1 MKQSINK
8 QKTNGGW
15 TFLKTF
21 VLCPFLLFGVMA
33 QILGAE
39 SGDIKVDGIYYHI
52 SNNGTASV
60 IASLQNTYGGNVVIP
75 ESLLYQGE
83 KYIVRGISENS
94 FYNCRYLT
102 SVSIPSSIKN
112 IGNNAF
118 YNCNALSAVYITDL
132 EAWCNIRFDNSANP
146 LSHAHDLFLNGEV
159 IENFVI
165 PDGMTTIGNNVFSG
179 CSMKTVVIPSSVKS
193 IGDNTFASCSNLISL
208 NIPNNVTTIGSRAF
222 LGCRSMENIILSES
236 LKELPAYCFSGC
248 ESLLSIKIPQNV
260 KRIGTYCFNNCR
272 ELRRVIVL
280 SEDSCV
286 LEGGCF
292 WYCDLLNDFIIHSKI
307 PPEIKLEKNYYRDYI
322 FWEDQFYTK
331 YGFVKK
337 NLYVPSESID
347 DYKNAELWSQWNNI
361 MSLEDVDEDEEIS
374 GNLTKQS
381 GNKYYSKGL
390 YYTLNENEG
399 TASLVD
405 VGDWYFAGSPSPAI
419 EDSRENVVYVN
430 VPQQVSYE
438 WKAYTLTSIGDLC
451 FSGYKNLYRIVI
463 PSTVKS
469 LGAEC
474 FSGTRGLST
483 ISLPEG
489 LESLGNS
496 CFFWSGINSIDIPP
510 LVTSIGQGC
519 FTECYALQKVIIRSK
534 DLKTISKFCFSS
546 CSRLSEFVCYSD
558 EVPEID
564 ADGTTFYGTKANEGT
579 LYVKKELVDAYKATP
594 GWNVWK
600 NILPIDDFEHP
611 DGINKLISEVKNQE
625 VIYDLQGRKV
635 TKPQKNGLYIKN
647 GKKFFQ
653 R

>member
-1 MKQSINK
+1 MKTIINR
-8 QKTNGGW
+8 QKSYGGW
-15 TFLKTF
+15 ILLKTF
-21 VLCPFLLFGVMA
+21 VLCLFLLFGVMV
-33 QILGAE
+33 QTLGAE

-60 IASLQNTYGGNVVIP
+60 IASLQNSYGGNVVIP

-83 KYIVRGISENS
+83 KYIVRGISEKS

-102 SVSIPSSIKN
+102 SVSIPSSITN

-146 LSHAHDLFLNGEV
+146 LSCAHDLFLNGEV
-159 IENFVI
+159 IENLVI
-165 PDGMTTIGNNVFSG
+165 PDGMTTIGNNVFRG

-193 IGDNTFASCSNLISL
+193 IGDNTFAGCSNLITL
-208 NIPNNVTTIGSRAF
+208 NIPNNVTSIGSRAF
-222 LGCRSMENIILSES
+222 SGCTSMEKIILSES

-292 WYCDLLNDFIIHSKI
+292 WFCDLLNDFIIHAKI
-307 PPEIKLEKNYYRDYI
+307 PPEIKFEKYYFRDDY
-322 FWEDQFYTK
+322 FLKDQFYTK
-331 YGFVKK
+331 YGSGKK
-337 NLYVPSESID
+337 NLYVPSESFE
-347 DYKNAELWSQWNNI
+347 DYKNSELWGQWKNI
-361 MSLEDVDEDEEIS
+361 MTLEDVDEDEEVS

-381 GNKYYSKGL
+381 DNKYYSKGL
-390 YYTLNENEG
+390 YYTLDEDAG

-405 VGDWYFAGSPSPAI
+405 VGDWFFAGSPSPAI
-419 EDSRENVVYVN
+419 EDSREEISYVN
-430 VPQQVSYE
+430 VPEQVSYE
-438 WKAYTLTSIGDLC
+438 WKVYTMTSIGDLC
-451 FSGYKNLYRIVI
+451 FSGYKYLYKIVI

-469 LGAEC
+469 LGIEC
-474 FSGTRGLST
+474 FSGTWGLST
-483 ISLPEG
+483 VTLPDE

-496 CFFWSGINSIDIPP
+496 CFFWSGIQSIDIPP

-519 FTECYALQKVIIRSK
+519 FSESGLRKVIIRSNN
-534 DLKTISKFCFSS
+534 LKTISKFCFSD
-546 CSRLSEFVCYSD
+546 CSNLSEFVCYAD

-564 ADGTTFYGTKANEGT
+564 SEGIPFYGTKASEGT

-600 NILPIDDFEHP
+600 NIRPIDASEYP
-611 DGINKLISEVKNQE
+611 DGINNLISEVKNKE
-625 VIYDLQGRKV
+625 DIYDLQGRKV
-635 TKPQKNGLYIKN
+635 TTPQKNGLYIKN
-647 GKKFFQ
+647 GKKFIL